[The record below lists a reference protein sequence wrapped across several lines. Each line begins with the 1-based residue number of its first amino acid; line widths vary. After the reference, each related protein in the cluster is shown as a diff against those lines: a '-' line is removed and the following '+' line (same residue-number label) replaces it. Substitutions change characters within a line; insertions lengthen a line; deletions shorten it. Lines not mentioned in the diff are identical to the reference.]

1 MKKGHNIRF
10 SFIILFLTAIILI
23 GSHVPALAHKVM
35 IFAWVE
41 GDTVFTESKFSGGKK
56 VLHAPVV
63 IFDKDGKK
71 LLEGKTDNK
80 GEFSFKIPKV
90 TDLRIVLNAAMGHKA
105 EWTIPESEIREAGA
119 IVEKKSAPEPSGP
132 IPVELSKEEVQQIVI
147 VKKKGAP
154 EPSGPIAVG
163 LSKEEVQKIVEDSL
177 DKKLRPIVRMM
188 TESKN
193 TKPSLTEIIGG
204 IGYIFGLMG
213 IALYFKNRG
222 KKR

>member
-1 MKKGHNIRF
+1 MKKGHNTQF
-10 SFIILFLTAIILI
+10 FFIIPFLTAIILI
-23 GSHVPALAHKVM
+23 GSHGSAMAHKVM
-35 IFAWVE
+35 IFAWIE
-41 GDTVFTESKFSGGKK
+41 GNTVFTESKFSGGKK
-56 VLHAPVV
+56 VIHAPVV
-63 IFDKDGKK
+63 IFDKNGKK

-80 GEFSFKIPKV
+80 GKFSFKIPKV

-105 EWTIPESEIREAGA
+105 EWTVPESEIRESGD
-119 IVEKKSAPEPSGP
+119 IVEKKSTADPSGP
-132 IPVELSKEEVQQIVI
+132 TT
-147 VKKKGAP
+147 
-154 EPSGPIAVG
+154 VG
-163 LSKEEVQKIVEDSL
+163 LSKEEVKKIIEDSL

-213 IALYFKNRG
+213 VALYFKNRG

>member
-1 MKKGHNIRF
+1 MKKRHNTRF

-41 GDTVFTESKFSGGKK
+41 GNTVFTESKFSGGKK
-56 VLHAPVV
+56 VLNAPVV

-90 TDLRIVLNAAMGHKA
+90 TDLKIVLNAAMGHKA
-105 EWTIPESEIREAGA
+105 EWTVPESEIREAGI
-119 IVEKKSAPEPSGP
+119 IVEKKSAPM
-132 IPVELSKEEVQQIVI
+132 
-147 VKKKGAP
+147 
-154 EPSGPIAVG
+154 PSGPIAVG
-163 LSKEEVQKIVEDSL
+163 LSKEEVQKIIEDSL

-188 TESKN
+188 TESKD

-213 IALYFKNRG
+213 IALYFQNRG

>member
-1 MKKGHNIRF
+1 MKKHHNTRF
-10 SFIILFLTAIILI
+10 FLIILFLAAIILI

-56 VLHAPVV
+56 VMNAPVV

-71 LLEGKTDNK
+71 LLEGMTNNK
-80 GEFSFKIPKV
+80 GEFSFKLPKV

-105 EWTIPESEIREAGA
+105 AWTVPESEIREAGN
-119 IVEKKSAPEPSGP
+119 IVEKKSAAETSGP
-132 IPVELSKEEVQQIVI
+132 IP
-147 VKKKGAP
+147 
-154 EPSGPIAVG
+154 VG
-163 LSKEEVQKIVEDSL
+163 LSKEEIQKIVEDSL

-188 TESKN
+188 TESKS

-213 IALYFKNRG
+213 IALYLKNRN

>member
-1 MKKGHNIRF
+1 MKKGHDIRV
-10 SFIILFLTAIILI
+10 SLIILFLTAIILI
-23 GSHVPALAHKVM
+23 GSHGSAMAHKVM

-56 VLHAPVV
+56 AINAPVV
-63 IFDKDGKK
+63 IFDKNGKK

-80 GEFSFKIPKV
+80 GKFSFKIPKV

-105 EWTIPESEIREAGA
+105 EWTVPESEIRESGD
-119 IVEKKSAPEPSGP
+119 IVEKKSADETSGLTT
-132 IPVELSKEEVQQIVI
+132 VRLSKEEVR
-147 VKKKGAP
+147 
-154 EPSGPIAVG
+154 
-163 LSKEEVQKIVEDSL
+163 KIVEDSL
-177 DKKLRPIVRMM
+177 DKKLRPIVRMI

-213 IALYFKNRG
+213 VALYFMNRG

>member
-1 MKKGHNIRF
+1 MKKRYNTRL
-10 SFIILFLTAIILI
+10 SFIILFLTVIILI
-23 GSHVPALAHKVM
+23 GSNGPALAHKVI

-56 VLHAPVV
+56 AINAPVV

-90 TDLRIVLNAAMGHKA
+90 TDLKIVLNAAMGHKA
-105 EWTIPESEIREAGA
+105 EWMIPESEIREAGP
-119 IVEKKSAPEPSGP
+119 IVEKKSAAEPSGP
-132 IPVELSKEEVQQIVI
+132 IS
-147 VKKKGAP
+147 
-154 EPSGPIAVG
+154 VG

-213 IALYFKNRG
+213 VALYFKNRS
-222 KKR
+222 KK

>member
-1 MKKGHNIRF
+1 MKKRHNIRF
-10 SFIILFLTAIILI
+10 SFIISFLTTIII
-23 GSHVPALAHKVM
+23 VSGSVNALAHKVT
-35 IFAWVE
+35 IFGWLE

-56 VLHAPVV
+56 AINAPVV
-63 IFDKDGKK
+63 IFDKDGQK

-105 EWTIPESEIREAGA
+105 EWVIPESEIREAGP
-119 IVEKKSAPEPSGP
+119 IVEKKSASEPSGP
-132 IPVELSKEEVQQIVI
+132 IS
-147 VKKKGAP
+147 
-154 EPSGPIAVG
+154 VG

-213 IALYFKNRG
+213 VALYFKNRS

>member
-1 MKKGHNIRF
+1 MKKRHNTRF

-41 GDTVFTESKFSGGKK
+41 EDTVFTESKFSGGKK
-56 VLHAPVV
+56 AINAPVV

-90 TDLRIVLNAAMGHKA
+90 SDLRIVLNAAMGHKA
-105 EWTIPESEIREAGA
+105 EWTVTESEIREAGA
-119 IVEKKSAPEPSGP
+119 IVG
-132 IPVELSKEEVQQIVI
+132 
-147 VKKKGAP
+147 KKKAA

-163 LSKEEVQKIVEDSL
+163 LSKKEVQKIVEDSL
-177 DKKLRPIVRMM
+177 DKKLRPIVRMI

-193 TKPSLTEIIGG
+193 KGPSLTEIIGG

-213 IALYFKNRG
+213 IALYFINRG

>member
-56 VLHAPVV
+56 VLHAPVI

-80 GEFSFKIPKV
+80 GEFSFKIPKLS
-90 TDLRIVLNAAMGHKA
+90 DLRIVLNAAMGHKA
-105 EWTIPESEIREAGA
+105 EWTVPESELREAGA
-119 IVEKKSAPEPSGP
+119 IVEKKSAP
-132 IPVELSKEEVQQIVI
+132 V
-147 VKKKGAP
+147 
-154 EPSGPIAVG
+154 PSGPIAVG

-213 IALYFKNRG
+213 IALYFKNRS

>member
-1 MKKGHNIRF
+1 MKKHHNIRF
-10 SFIILFLTAIILI
+10 SFIILLCTTIILI
-23 GSHVPALAHKVM
+23 GSNVNALAHKVT
-35 IFAWVE
+35 IFGWVE
-41 GDTVFTESKFSGGKK
+41 GDTVLTESKFSGGKK
-56 VLHAPVV
+56 AINAPIVV
-63 IFDKDGKK
+63 FDKDGKK

-105 EWTIPESEIREAGA
+105 EWMIPESEIREAGP
-119 IVEKKSAPEPSGP
+119 IVEKKSAAEPTGP
-132 IPVELSKEEVQQIVI
+132 IS
-147 VKKKGAP
+147 
-154 EPSGPIAVG
+154 VG

-188 TESKN
+188 TESRN
-193 TKPSLTEIIGG
+193 TKPSFSEIIGG

-213 IALYFKNRG
+213 LALYFKNRS

>member
-1 MKKGHNIRF
+1 MKKRHNTRF

-41 GDTVFTESKFSGGKK
+41 EDTVFTESKFSGGKK
-56 VLHAPVV
+56 AINAPVV

-90 TDLRIVLNAAMGHKA
+90 SDLRIVLNAAMGHKA
-105 EWTIPESEIREAGA
+105 EWTVTESEIREAGA
-119 IVEKKSAPEPSGP
+119 IVEKKKA
-132 IPVELSKEEVQQIVI
+132 
-147 VKKKGAP
+147 A

-163 LSKEEVQKIVEDSL
+163 LSKKEVQKIVEDSL
-177 DKKLRPIVRMM
+177 DKKLRPIVRMI

-193 TKPSLTEIIGG
+193 KGPSLTEIIGG

-213 IALYFKNRG
+213 IALYFINRG